1 MYSLFVGIDVSKD
14 SFSVAGLNDKAKLLF
29 SLSPLMN
36 AQGFSELLKALRS
49 HQKDFSS
56 VIVALESTGPYH
68 LNLFSFLVSQG
79 ITTIVVNPLII
90 ANFAKLSLRKTK
102 TDKKDA
108 VTIARFL
115 FLNRDSIS
123 LLPSSQQTTDLR
135 DLARERESILKMIA
149 SMKNDVRRILQST
162 FPELEHLVDI
172 LGDTMLYFLKVFP
185 SARLIAQA
193 TPEAIAQ
200 GFNQGD
206 WRRRISVH
214 YTNIIDLAKTSV
226 GATSPSKEMILPGKI
241 ETLLYLKKRV
251 DEITKMLVRLCKSMK
266 KEDFALLTS
275 IRGVNVKTAAPF
287 LAELGDYQNFQSYKK
302 ILAFAGLDPTTH
314 QSGKYEGM
322 SMISRRGNRHL
333 RKIIYNMTFC
343 VVRYAG
349 PLRDYFFRR
358 KAEGLPFRKALLA
371 TSHKLV
377 RTIFA
382 MLNGRTF
389 YKFAEVV

>member
-1 MYSLFVGIDVSKD
+1 MVIRYNERSEKAGELDFTWVVRTLFVVCSLPPKTLIWLDGPYEPLLFRRIGREASELPSLKYTMEVACMYGLFVGIDVSKD

-29 SLSPLMN
+29 SLSPLYVN

-49 HQKDFSS
+49 HQKDLSS
-56 VIVALESTGPYH
+56 VIIALESTGPYH

-162 FPELEHLVDI
+162 FPELENLVDI
-172 LGDTMLYFLKVFP
+172 LGDTMLCFLKVFP
-185 SARLIAQA
+185 AARLIAQA

-214 YTNIIDLAKTSV
+214 YTNIIDLARTSV

-241 ETLLYLKKRV
+241 ETLRHNIKIK
-251 DEITKMLVRLCKSMK
+251 
-266 KEDFALLTS
+266 
-275 IRGVNVKTAAPF
+275 GF
-287 LAELGDYQNFQSYKK
+287 LS
-302 ILAFAGLDPTTH
+302 P
-314 QSGKYEGM
+314 
-322 SMISRRGNRHL
+322 
-333 RKIIYNMTFC
+333 
-343 VVRYAG
+343 
-349 PLRDYFFRR
+349 
-358 KAEGLPFRKALLA
+358 
-371 TSHKLV
+371 
-377 RTIFA
+377 
-382 MLNGRTF
+382 
-389 YKFAEVV
+389 

>member
-1 MYSLFVGIDVSKD
+1 MYRLFVGIDVSKD
-14 SFSVAGLNDKAKLLF
+14 SFSVTGLNDKAKFLF
-29 SLSPLMN
+29 SLAPLMN
-36 AQGFSELLKALRS
+36 AQGFSDFLKVIKA
-49 HQKDFSS
+49 HQKDLSS

-68 LNLFSFLVSQG
+68 LNLFSFLVSKG
-79 ITTIVVNPLII
+79 IATIVVNPLII

-102 TDKKDA
+102 TDKRDA
-108 VTIARFL
+108 TTIARFL
-115 FLNRDSIS
+115 FLNRDSIGQ
-123 LLPSSQQTTDLR
+123 LPSSQQTTDLR

-149 SMKNDVRRILQST
+149 SMKNDIRRILQTT
-162 FPELEHLVDI
+162 FPELEHLVDV
-172 LGDTMLYFLKVFP
+172 LGDTMLYFLKIFP
-185 SARLIAQA
+185 SARLITQA
-193 TPEAIAQ
+193 APQAVAQ

-214 YTNIIDLAKTSV
+214 YTKIIDLAKISIATS
-226 GATSPSKEMILPGKI
+226 SPSKEMILPGKI
-241 ETLLYLKKRV
+241 ETLLYLKKKV

-266 KEDFALLTS
+266 KEDLAILTS

-287 LAELGDYQNFQSYKK
+287 LAELGDYQNFTSYKK
-302 ILAFAGLDPTTH
+302 MLAFAGLDPTTH
-314 QSGKYEGM
+314 QSGKFEGM

-333 RKIIYNMTFC
+333 RKVIYNMTFC
-343 VVRYAG
+343 VVRYTG

-382 MLNGRTF
+382 MLNDRTL
-389 YKFAEVV
+389 YKFAEVP

>member
-1 MYSLFVGIDVSKD
+1 
-14 SFSVAGLNDKAKLLF
+14 
-29 SLSPLMN
+29 
-36 AQGFSELLKALRS
+36 
-49 HQKDFSS
+49 
-56 VIVALESTGPYH
+56 
-68 LNLFSFLVSQG
+68 
-79 ITTIVVNPLII
+79 
-90 ANFAKLSLRKTK
+90 
-102 TDKKDA
+102 
-108 VTIARFL
+108 
-115 FLNRDSIS
+115 
-123 LLPSSQQTTDLR
+123 
-135 DLARERESILKMIA
+135 MIA

-172 LGDTMLYFLKVFP
+172 LGDTMLCFLKIFP
-185 SARLIAQA
+185 SARLINQA
-193 TPEAIAQ
+193 TPEAITQ

-214 YTNIIDLAKTSV
+214 YTKIIDLAKTSV
-226 GATSPSKEMILPGKI
+226 GSTSPSKEMILPGKI
-241 ETLLYLKKRV
+241 ETLLFLKKRV
-251 DEITKMLVRLCKSMK
+251 DEITKMLVRLVKSIK

-287 LAELGDYQNFQSYKK
+287 LAELGDYQNFPSYKK

-389 YKFAEVV
+389 YKFAEGI